1 MNKISNF
8 TKVYIQNLM
17 QILKYLFLLLLLS
30 LVATTIFVATQK
42 GEFQLERSKIIN
54 APKTAVFNYVNDYQN
69 WPNFNSWMLDD
80 ENLKM
85 IFPAITSGKGGSCS
99 WSGADGAGDIQT
111 TSVKNNESITQKLN
125 NNGTESEVFWYFK
138 DTVGGTKVT
147 WKTKGNLSF
156 ELKMY
161 ATLKGGVE
169 RNIGSVYEKSLKN
182 LDKVLDY
189 ETNTYNVKVIGEV
202 TKTATFYL
210 SQSFSSKVSNINKN
224 SRIVFSKINE
234 YCDKNGIEVYGK
246 PFIIYHNYDATKEI
260 AKLTFCI
267 PVKSEIISTSDK
279 NIVPGKLSS
288 FPAIKTTLK
297 GDYSHLSKALE
308 QTNAYFNTKAI
319 PRDTKFSHI
328 EVYSIGKNESS
339 QPSKWVTYIYAPLQP
354 KVIPTPVAKTIE
366 PRKKIIETP
375 TEEEI
380 PSEF

>member
-8 TKVYIQNLM
+8 TKVYIQNIM

-80 ENLKM
+80 NNLKM
-85 IFPAITSGKGGSCS
+85 TYPAITSGKGASCS
-99 WSGADGAGDIQT
+99 WTGADGTGDIQT
-111 TSVKNNESITQKLN
+111 TTLKNNENITQKLN

-202 TKTATFYL
+202 RKTATFYL
-210 SQSFSSKVSNINKN
+210 SQSFHSKVSNINKN

-234 YCDKNGIEVYGK
+234 YCEKNGIEVYGK

-267 PVKSEIISTSDK
+267 PVKSEIFSTSDK
-279 NIVPGKLSS
+279 DIIPGKLAS

-297 GDYSHLSKALE
+297 GDYSHLPKALT
-308 QTNAYFNTKAI
+308 QTDTYFTNKAI
-319 PRDTKFSHI
+319 RRDTKFSHI
-328 EVYSIGKNESS
+328 EVYSIGKNESR
-339 QPSKWVTYIYAPLQP
+339 QPSKWVTFIYSPIQP
-354 KVIPTPVAKTIE
+354 KVIPTPIVRTIQPKKTVT
-366 PRKKIIETP
+366 ETP
-375 TEEEI
+375 AKEEI